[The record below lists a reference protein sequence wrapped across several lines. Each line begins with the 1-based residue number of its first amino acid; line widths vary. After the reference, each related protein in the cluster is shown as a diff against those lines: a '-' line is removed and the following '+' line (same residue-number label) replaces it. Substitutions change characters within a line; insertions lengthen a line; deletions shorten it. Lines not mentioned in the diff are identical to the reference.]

1 MGIELAD
8 NVFQTVILLLCA
20 AIAVFHALRNGR
32 KSLWILAFAYVSF
45 GLGTLYYVLHLAL
58 VGHVPQVFYVAE
70 SSWLASHLFILSLQL
85 SHAERIHVDFAPIPA
100 ICAVLAAACAVVF
113 GAFGPSVFMEGCYA
127 IVAGAGVYLS
137 LWRILRKSGAKNSAV
152 CLLLVPLLQIL
163 LYTVS
168 EFTKDYSRFS
178 LYYAVDILL
187 TADLAALLPIFYREE
202 RV

>member
-1 MGIELAD
+1 
-8 NVFQTVILLLCA
+8 
-20 AIAVFHALRNGR
+20 
-32 KSLWILAFAYVSF
+32 
-45 GLGTLYYVLHLAL
+45 
-58 VGHVPQVFYVAE
+58 
-70 SSWLASHLFILSLQL
+70 
-85 SHAERIHVDFAPIPA
+85 
-100 ICAVLAAACAVVF
+100 
-113 GAFGPSVFMEGCYA
+113 MEGCYA